1 MHHHTL
7 QQILNNFIK
16 KEFRLFLTL
25 VILFII
31 PPASGE
37 EAFVSNKNFNTAELT
52 YETPEKMLVKSL
64 VEISEGKVDVAL
76 KTIDTLIKQTPN
88 FKLAYLIQGDLLLA
102 HAKQINGMG
111 DESKGEKKEEIEN
124 FKNEAKVRI
133 ERYLNSLNLQNEPKI

>member
-1 MHHHTL
+1 MKTF
-7 QQILNNFIK
+7 INNFIK

-111 DESKGEKKEEIEN
+111 DESKANHLE
-124 FKNEAKVRI
+124 
-133 ERYLNSLNLQNEPKI
+133 

>member
-1 MHHHTL
+1 MKTF
-7 QQILNNFIK
+7 INNFIK

-102 HAKQINGMG
+102 HANKLMAWVTSQ
-111 DESKGEKKEEIEN
+111 KVKKRRN
-124 FKNEAKVRI
+124 
-133 ERYLNSLNLQNEPKI
+133 